1 MATKKNK
8 PNIVFIWSDQQRQD
22 TMECYGNDW
31 IKTPRLNELAS
42 DSYVIDN
49 AYCTQPVCA
58 PARSSVMTGLYP
70 HAAGPTVNKIPLKQE
85 VKTIAEILE
94 DDDYRTGHLGK
105 WHLGDDTVKQRG
117 FDEWVSVED
126 HTVSSYHEGELPY
139 SDLHN
144 WLVEKGH
151 NPTGTGP
158 TGKKI
163 FDDTVRSYLPEDS
176 QMASFLAEKAEDF
189 IDRNKETPFLLYVS
203 TFEPHSPYGGPLDG
217 MHDPKSI
224 PTGPTFLKKPEN
236 VAEIDRVRSEYHSSF
251 LNGADQRSDEY
262 MNNYLATRGEDFST
276 REGWLKARADYYANI
291 TLVDRMVGRVID
303 SLKENNLYENTIIIF
318 TSDHGEMMG
327 DHGMLEKRTLYEESA
342 RVPMLVK
349 LQNQKSMK
357 RIKGSFS
364 QIDFVPTLLSKLN
377 QKLPKNLHGQ
387 DRSYAFEDL
396 DFGDNEV
403 VVEWNGT
410 GEINDRNLG
419 TEKINELNL
428 NPRRSIII
436 NRIKLNLTLNDSGE
450 LFDLNSD
457 PHEEINLIDSPE
469 YQETVKSMKQKLI
482 EWQIQTDD
490 YFRFD

>member
-1 MATKKNK
+1 MGAKKNK

-22 TMECYGNDW
+22 TIKCYGNDW
-31 IKTPRLNELAS
+31 INTPRLNELANH
-42 DSYVIDN
+42 SYIIDN

-70 HAAGPTVNKIPLKQE
+70 HSAGPTVNRIPLKE
-85 VKTIAEILE
+85 NVKTIAEILE
-94 DDDYRTGHLGK
+94 DNDYLTGHLGK

-126 HTVSSYHEGELPY
+126 HITSSYYDGELPY

-144 WLVEKGH
+144 WLISKGH
-151 NPTGTGP
+151 TPTAIGP

-163 FDDTVRSYLPEDS
+163 FDDAARSFLPEDS

-189 IDRNKETPFLLYVS
+189 IDRNKDAPFLLYVS

-217 MHDPKSI
+217 MYDTDLL

-236 VAEIDRVRSEYHSSF
+236 VADIDIARAEYHSSF
-251 LNGADQRSDEY
+251 LGGADQKSDEY
-262 MNNYLATRGEDFST
+262 MNNYLACRGEDFST
-276 REGWLKARADYYANI
+276 REGWLKARADYFANI
-291 TLVDRMVGRVID
+291 TLVDKMVGRILD

-349 LQNQKSMK
+349 LQNQNNMK

-364 QIDFVPTLLSKLN
+364 QIDFVPTLLSQLN
-377 QKLPKNLHGQ
+377 QKLPENLHGQ

-403 VVEWNGT
+403 VIEWNGT

-419 TEKINELNL
+419 NEKINELNL

-436 NRIKLNLTLNDSGE
+436 NRIKLNLTLNDSSE
-450 LFDLNSD
+450 LFDLNND
-457 PHEEINLIDSPE
+457 PYEEINLFDHPE
-469 YQETVKSMKQKLI
+469 YQETINSMKEKLI
-482 EWQIQTDD
+482 KWQIKTND
-490 YFRFD
+490 YFIFD

>member
-1 MATKKNK
+1 MVDKNDK

-22 TMECYGNDW
+22 TLECYGNDW
-31 IKTPRLNELAS
+31 IKTPRLNELANN
-42 DSYVIDN
+42 SYVIDN

-70 HAAGPTVNKIPLKQE
+70 HAAGPTVNKIPLKQD

-94 DDDYRTGHLGK
+94 DNDYRTGHLGK

-126 HTVSSYHEGELPY
+126 HTVSSYYDGELPY

-151 NPTGTGP
+151 TPTGTGP
-158 TGKKI
+158 TGRKI

-176 QMASFLAEKAEDF
+176 QMATFLAEKAEEF
-189 IDRNKETPFLLYVS
+189 IDRNKDTPFLLYVS

-217 MHDPKSI
+217 MHDPNSI

-236 VAEIDRVRSEYHSSF
+236 VAEIDRARADYHSSF
-251 LNGADQRSDEY
+251 LEGADQKSDEY

-276 REGWLKARADYYANI
+276 REGWLKARADYYSNI

-377 QKLPKNLHGQ
+377 QELPTNLHGQ
-387 DRSYAFEDL
+387 DRSYAFEEL

-450 LFDLNSD
+450 LFDLNND
-457 PHEEINLIDSPE
+457 PYEEINLIDSPE
-469 YQETVKSMKQKLI
+469 YQKTIKAMKQKLI
-482 EWQIQTDD
+482 EWQIKTEDH
-490 YFRFD
+490 FRFD